1 MFYISTF
8 TTAFGIGGYQPS
20 VATFGADQ
28 FDDSNTMERRSKLAF
43 FSYFYLALNIGSLFS
58 DSFLA
63 FYEDKGMWVMG
74 FWVSTVAVALGLL
87 LFLLGTPYYRH
98 CKPSGNPLTRMA
110 QVFVAAFCK
119 RHLQPPPGEDLHE
132 VEGEDSETQAGIR
145 KLLHSDQL
153 RYVYMS
159 YVIKLC
165 NKNYSFERLNNVYL
179 SSMFIYTC
187 MYMPL
192 FVGVLIRRP

>member
-20 VATFGADQ
+20 VATFGANQ
-28 FDDSNTMERRSKLAF
+28 FDDSDTMERRSKLS

-74 FWVSTVAVALGLL
+74 FGVSAVAVALGLL

-98 CKPSGNPLTRMA
+98 CKQSGNPLTRMA

-119 RHLQPPPGEDLHE
+119 RHLQPPPGEVLHE
-132 VEGEDSETQAGIR
+132 VEGEDSETQGIR
-145 KLLHSDQL
+145 KLIHSDQL
-153 RYVYMS
+153 RYVY
-159 YVIKLC
+159 V
-165 NKNYSFERLNNVYL
+165 NYIQLSFAIIN
-179 SSMFIYTC
+179 I
-187 MYMPL
+187 
-192 FVGVLIRRP
+192 